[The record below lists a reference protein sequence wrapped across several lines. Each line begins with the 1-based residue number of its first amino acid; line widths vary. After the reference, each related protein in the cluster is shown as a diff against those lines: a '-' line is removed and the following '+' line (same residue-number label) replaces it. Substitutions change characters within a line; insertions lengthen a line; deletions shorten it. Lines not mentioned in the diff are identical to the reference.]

1 MKSSLMKT
9 YLIALFLG
17 IAIASNAQ
25 TTSDSIAIHFGFN
38 SDYLPL
44 RERGLIYLISEDVDP
59 STIYIRL
66 TGYTDTIGDA
76 KSNKALAQMRIDAV
90 KTRLAPGI
98 NISETI
104 VVGED
109 LSMRSDADKRRVD
122 IIIHKI
128 APIAVI
134 EEEIPSRKIELG
146 IPMQL
151 NIVFLGGQ
159 DVILEESF
167 EELNFLITTMQND
180 STLNVQLNGHV
191 CCENDLLLS
200 QKRAIRVGKVLVE
213 EGGIDPDR
221 ILTKGFGNIQPLA
234 PDDSEMNMHR
244 NRRVE
249 AVFSR
254 GE

>member
-1 MKSSLMKT
+1 MKHQLMKT
-9 YLIALFLG
+9 YIIALFLG

-59 STIYIRL
+59 STLSIKL
-66 TGYTDTIGDA
+66 VGYTDTVGDT
-76 KSNKALAQMRIDAV
+76 KSNKALAQMRIEAV
-90 KTRLAPGI
+90 KTHLAPGI
-98 NISETI
+98 KISETI

-109 LSMRSDADKRRVD
+109 LSTRSDADKRRVD
-122 IIIHKI
+122 IIVFKE
-128 APIAVI
+128 APTPPI
-134 EEEIPSRKIELG
+134 EVKETERKIELG

-167 EELNFLITTMQND
+167 EELDFLIATLQND

-213 EGGIDPDR
+213 EGGIDPNR
-221 ILTKGFGNIQPLA
+221 IQTKGFGNTQPLA

-254 GE
+254 E

>member
-9 YLIALFLG
+9 SVLLFFLG
-17 IAIASNAQ
+17 IVIASNAQ
-25 TTSDSIAIHFGFN
+25 TTNDSIAIHFGYN
-38 SDYLPL
+38 SDFIPL
-44 RERGLIYLISEDVDP
+44 HERGLIYLMSEDVDP

-76 KSNKALAQMRIDAV
+76 ISNLALAELRINAV
-90 KTRLAPGI
+90 KKTLSPELK
-98 NISETI
+98 NIET
-104 VVGED
+104 VLVGED
-109 LSMRSDADKRRVD
+109 LSKRNDNEKRRVD

-200 QKRAIRVGKVLVE
+200 QKRAIRVGKVLIE
-213 EGGIDPDR
+213 QGRIDPKR
-221 ILTKGFGNIQPLA
+221 IQTKGFGNTQPLA
-234 PDDSEMNMHR
+234 PDDSELNMHR

-254 GE
+254 K

>member
-1 MKSSLMKT
+1 MKHQLMKT

-17 IAIASNAQ
+17 IAITSNAQ

-76 KSNKALAQMRIDAV
+76 KSNLALAELRINAV
-90 KTRLAPGI
+90 KKTLSPELK
-98 NISETI
+98 NIETVI
-104 VVGED
+104 VGED
-109 LSMRSDADKRRVD
+109 LSKRNDNEKRRVD

-221 ILTKGFGNIQPLA
+221 IQTKGFGNTQPLA
-234 PDDSEMNMHR
+234 PDDSEINMHR

-254 GE
+254 E

>member
-1 MKSSLMKT
+1 MKT
-9 YLIALFLG
+9 SVLLFFLG
-17 IAIASNAQ
+17 ISIASNAQ
-25 TTSDSIAIHFGFN
+25 ITSDSIAIHFGFN
-38 SDYLPL
+38 SDFIPPHD
-44 RERGLIYLISEDVDP
+44 RGLIYLLSEDTP
-59 STIYIRL
+59 PAFMQIKLI
-66 TGYTDTIGDA
+66 GYTDTIGDT
-76 KSNKALAQMRIDAV
+76 KSNLALAQMRVDAV
-90 KTRLAPGI
+90 KSKLPAGLK
-98 NISETI
+98 SLETVI
-104 VVGED
+104 VGED
-109 LSMRSDADKRRVD
+109 HSFIPDEAKRRVD
-122 IIIHKI
+122 VLVAIEPPKPKI
-128 APIAVI
+128 EPLVS
-134 EEEIPSRKIELG
+134 ERKIELG

-167 EELNFLITTMQND
+167 EELDFLIATLQND

-221 ILTKGFGNIQPLA
+221 ILTKGFGNTQPLA

-254 GE
+254 E

>member
-1 MKSSLMKT
+1 MKT
-9 YLIALFLG
+9 SVLLFFLG
-17 IAIASNAQ
+17 IVIASNAQ
-25 TTSDSIAIHFGFN
+25 TTNDSIAIHFGYN
-38 SDYLPL
+38 SDFIPL
-44 RERGLIYLISEDVDP
+44 HERGLIYLMSEDVDP

-76 KSNKALAQMRIDAV
+76 ISNLALAELRINAV
-90 KTRLAPGI
+90 KKTLSPELK
-98 NISETI
+98 NIET
-104 VVGED
+104 VLVGED
-109 LSMRSDADKRRVD
+109 LSKRNDNEKRRVD

-128 APIAVI
+128 AHIAVI

-221 ILTKGFGNIQPLA
+221 IQTKGFGNTQPLA
-234 PDDSEMNMHR
+234 PDDSEINMHR

-254 GE
+254 E

>member
-66 TGYTDTIGDA
+66 TGYTDTIGDV
-76 KSNKALAQMRIDAV
+76 KSNLALAELRINAV
-90 KTRLAPGI
+90 KKTLSPELK
-98 NISETI
+98 NIETVI
-104 VVGED
+104 VGED
-109 LSMRSDADKRRVD
+109 LSKRNDKEKRRVD

-167 EELNFLITTMQND
+167 EELNFLISTMQND

-221 ILTKGFGNIQPLA
+221 IQTKGFGNTQPLA

-254 GE
+254 E